1 LGTGRVAFI
10 TMLELHNLVCR
21 YGKIAAVKGISLAVK
36 RGQLVALIGA
46 NGAGKTTTLK
56 SISGL
61 LPPAEGQILFEGRDV
76 TRGTARDMLTLGIA
90 HAPEG
95 RRVFPQMTVEENLE
109 MGAYLRRDARAIG
122 KDMERVFE
130 QFPRLAERRAQVSG
144 TLSGGEQQMLAIG
157 RALMSRPKL
166 LLFDE
171 PSLGLAPNIVER
183 TFAIIQEIRAS
194 GTTILMVEQNAYA
207 ALEMCDYAYL
217 LESGSLALEGS
228 GQQLLS
234 NPHIR
239 TAYLGG

>member
-1 LGTGRVAFI
+1 
-10 TMLELHNLVCR
+10 MLELHNLVCR

-76 TRGTARDMLTLGIA
+76 TGGTARDMLSLGIA

-109 MGAYLRRDARAIG
+109 MGAYLRRDARAIAE
-122 KDMERVFE
+122 DMERVFE
-130 QFPRLAERRAQVSG
+130 QFPRLAERRAQVAG

-234 NPHIR
+234 NPHVR